1 MLFFGPAPHSS
12 LKCETA
18 WEYKITCKLR
28 VVHVGCLKLR
38 VESTYTVALFL
49 QCAHSLGH
57 NVPNPCCCAGPLVAI
72 TQEKIYHIVSN
83 LHAMLQIAWKYT
95 SRFPHK
101 RAWSSLLRLFSI
113 KCQPTCFIFWD
124 FPPSN
129 SVTSRQSLEPCAT
142 IGHVLASFGLSP

>member
-72 TQEKIYHIVSN
+72 TQEKYTIFSAANSSYKLIF
-83 LHAMLQIAWKYT
+83 LKIRAKYEHFFNKNT
-95 SRFPHK
+95 SK
-101 RAWSSLLRLFSI
+101 IRAKIRVKLKFLFLKS
-113 KCQPTCFIFWD
+113 
-124 FPPSN
+124 
-129 SVTSRQSLEPCAT
+129 A
-142 IGHVLASFGLSP
+142 